1 MTTSDQNGQGPLTRK
16 QLREIRLT
24 GSTPVITEDEAA
36 AAPATVR
43 EPEPV
48 ADSPVEKPAET
59 KTRETKAAETKPAE
73 TKAAEKKPAEA
84 KAAPAQK
91 PAPAP
96 GTPVAPAPT
105 PIASE
110 AAPSASEAAPSAS
123 SVAPLTRRQARDQ
136 ERVRTA
142 SVPVV
147 EPEATAPVTPAA
159 PTPAEPAP
167 APRAQ
172 PPVGQSPIVSAVPGF
187 SAPDAATDDVDDD
200 VDDSEV
206 TIAPVSAVGA
216 SASVGE
222 SPLAAADATQAREDE
237 LSKDDEPQSDLDDVD
252 AVLGLDQESEVSET
266 DDVLA
271 DVGDDDEVVAPDE
284 RPTVNPAFG
293 ASVIDEA
300 RKPFAPSFDDLLSV
314 GDSSGSQHTSP
325 SALIFTPSPG
335 EGSLSGPVASTGEI
349 LVTGSYELP
358 RGIGSQGHAHGVAD
372 GKDVDAVL
380 IDGELPPASSPTP
393 IAASSAVSTIKPAG
407 EVIRPPAP
415 EKGNRLMLILAI
427 VAGGLALALGVALV
441 VAFTTNVF

>member
-1 MTTSDQNGQGPLTRK
+1 MTTSDQHGQGPLTRK

-24 GSTPVITEDEAA
+24 GSTPVITDEEAA
-36 AAPATVR
+36 AAPAQTR
-43 EPEPV
+43 EPDAV
-48 ADSPVEKPAET
+48 VEKPAVE
-59 KTRETKAAETKPAE
+59 KPA
-73 TKAAEKKPAEA
+73 
-84 KAAPAQK
+84 AQK
-91 PAPAP
+91 PAAQKPAAQKPAEQKPAP
-96 GTPVAPAPT
+96 VAEAPVAAKPAPV
-105 PIASE
+105 AEE
-110 AAPSASEAAPSAS
+110 AAAPASAA
-123 SVAPLTRRQARDQ
+123 APLTRRQARDQ

-147 EPEATAPVTPAA
+147 EPEDATPLAPVEPPAQ
-159 PTPAEPAP
+159 EPEP
-167 APRAQ
+167 QEQ
-172 PPVGQSPIVSAVPGF
+172 PPADQTPIVSAVPEF
-187 SAPDAATDDVDDD
+187 SAPAAPAVSTDDDIDEDDA
-200 VDDSEV
+200 EV
-206 TIAPVSAVGA
+206 AITPVSAAGA
-216 SASVGE
+216 SATVGE
-222 SPLAAADATQAREDE
+222 MPLDAAAE
-237 LSKDDEPQSDLDDVD
+237 EPQEDVDDVD
-252 AVLGLDQESEVSET
+252 AVLGLDQEPALSDT

-271 DVGDDDEVVAPDE
+271 DVGDDDEVIAPDE

-293 ASVIDEA
+293 ASVIDKTQ
-300 RKPFAPSFDDLLSV
+300 KPFAPSFDELLTV

-415 EKGNRLMLILAI
+415 EKGNKLMLILAI
-427 VAGGLALALGVALV
+427 VAGGLALALGVVLV